1 MKKPGESEANRKRK
15 SFRWRARNVKGRRY
29 NLILLNACVLVNA
42 EQLENV
48 HFRMGTSEISTDV
61 EVSHQIRE

>member
-1 MKKPGESEANRKRK
+1 M
-15 SFRWRARNVKGRRY
+15 KGRRY